1 MNRAL
6 TLDIKNIEV
15 VVHRTE
21 KTNFLFQSKGRP
33 FDGFTMITS
42 GSGYVT
48 DVLGRRYSVS
58 KGDTIITNKGDKYSF
73 EFDSPCSYVTCGLTL
88 ETDKEILPFVYSCTK
103 DQYKK
108 IINICS
114 EWQSRSWDS
123 YAACRIGLLEIYLD
137 ILRNSKSSEP
147 ENDYISKA
155 ITYIHKNFKTNF
167 SGQDIS
173 EYCSVS
179 ISYLRARFL
188 KHTGQTICGYR
199 DSLRIALAKEL
210 LRSKCFTVTEIA
222 SELGFCDVYHF
233 SKFFTSHIGRSPT
246 RWLEEERN

>member
-1 MNRAL
+1 MNREL
-6 TLDIKNIEV
+6 TLDIKNIEI
-15 VVHRTE
+15 VVHKTE
-21 KTNFLFQSKGRP
+21 KTNFIFQSKGRYS
-33 FDGFTMITS
+33 DGFTMITS

-48 DVLGRRYSVS
+48 DSLGRRHSIS
-58 KGDTIITNKGDKYSF
+58 EGDIVITNKGDKYSF
-73 EFDSPCSYVTCGLTL
+73 DFNSPCSYVTCSLTL
-88 ETDKEILPFVYSCTK
+88 ETNKEILPFVYRCTK
-103 DQYKK
+103 EQYKK

-114 EWQSRSWDS
+114 EWQSHTWDS
-123 YAACRIGLLEIYLD
+123 YATCRIGLLEIYLD
-137 ILRNSKSSEP
+137 ILRNSKSRDL

-199 DSLRIALAKEL
+199 DSLRIALAKEM
-210 LRSKCFTVTEIA
+210 LRSKCFTITEIA

-233 SKFFTSHIGRSPT
+233 SKFFTSSVGCSPS
-246 RWLEEERN
+246 RWFEPENV